1 MRRQLWAELENLSS
15 LITMNWFVLGDFNSC
30 LGAHEKTGRAPNT
43 RACQDFITALDN
55 CSLTCLEIKG
65 LIYIWTNNR
74 RGPHHV
80 DIRLDHALC
89 SNVSFQNWSSI
100 ECHTLARHCSDHNPL
115 LLSCH

>member
-65 LIYIWTNNR
+65 SLYTWTNNR
-74 RGPHHV
+74 RGPQRV
-80 DIRLDHALC
+80 DIRLDPALC
-89 SNVSFQNWSSI
+89 SNVYF
-100 ECHTLARHCSDHNPL
+100 
-115 LLSCH
+115 